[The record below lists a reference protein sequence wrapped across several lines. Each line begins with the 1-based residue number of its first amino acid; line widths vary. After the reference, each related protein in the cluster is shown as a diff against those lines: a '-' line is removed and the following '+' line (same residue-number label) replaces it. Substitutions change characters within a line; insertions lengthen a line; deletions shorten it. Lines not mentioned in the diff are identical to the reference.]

1 MQPFIDVDHQNMT
14 SRLNELNGVAQNIM
28 NAQTTLNGA
37 TAKTYTVAQLLG
49 GIIVRTGITS
59 ATVADV
65 TPTAAAIVAAMPRC
79 AVGDTFELSII
90 NNDATAAAFSLSGGS
105 GVTLTYLGG
114 SGGAGIPPMQ
124 QRTYC
129 GIVTNATPG
138 SEAVSLLTY
147 QQSPVTSL
155 VAAQY
160 STAALQSAVIP
171 AANLAGANNVSFENT
186 GTTPGNLQLDT
197 AANIIAAIS
206 HPQIGFTYDLEIRNS
221 SGSANTATITTNTGI
236 TLHGAMTIAQT
247 VTRFFKVRLTTL
259 TTIDV
264 YSMGI
269 TAAAA

>member
-1 MQPFIDVDHQNMT
+1 MQNFIDVDPQDMAT
-14 SRLNELNGVAQNIM
+14 TLNQLLGVSENIM
-28 NAQTTLNGA
+28 DLQTTLNGA
-37 TAKTYTVAQLLG
+37 VAKTYTVPQFLG

-59 ATVADV
+59 ATIVDV

-79 AVGDTFELSII
+79 AANDTFELNIL
-90 NNDATAAAFSLSGGS
+90 NNDATAAAFSLSGGT

-129 GIVTNATPG
+129 GIVTNATLG
-138 SEAVSLLTY
+138 SEAVSLLCY
-147 QQSPVTSL
+147 QQSPITSL
-155 VAAQY
+155 IAAKY

-171 AANLAGANNVSFENT
+171 AANMAGANNVAFENT
-186 GTTPGNLQLDT
+186 GTTPATLTTDT

-221 SGSANTATITTNTGI
+221 SGSANTATIGAGSGV
-236 TLHGAMTIAQT
+236 TLHGTMTIAQNT
-247 VTRFFKVRLTTL
+247 TRSFKVVLTTL
-259 TTIDV
+259 TAIDI

-269 TAAAA
+269 SAAAV